1 MPPIIKVDGL
11 GKSYRLGIRPPH
23 ATLREALGS
32 LWRRSARRGNDQ
44 ATGAGEDGLLWALRE
59 VSFEVEPGEIVGV
72 VGRNGAGKS
81 TLLKILSRI
90 TSPTTGQIDIYGRVG
105 SLLEVGTGFNP
116 ELTGRENV
124 YLNGAILG
132 MRRREIARKF
142 DEIVQFSEVEKF
154 IDTPVKHYSSGMYMR
169 LAFGVAAHLEPEIL
183 IVDEVLA
190 VGDFAF
196 QRKCIGKMSA
206 VAREG
211 RTVLF
216 VSHNIVALRSLCNRA
231 IWLDQG
237 RTAMIGGIDEVANGY
252 LQQGALTCHEKF
264 WPAAEASSSSV
275 GEAGEAGSAEVAM
288 IAVRLLPEMA
298 DPGGRL
304 TVADPIGIEFEYYNG
319 VPDNLLQISFVLYNI
334 EGVCI
339 FNGRSRPERFPVGR
353 VRQRC
358 RIPGNLL
365 NDDSY
370 TVRVVI
376 VRDTNVGLFDE
387 FNVLSF
393 EVHDVEREGGWFGK
407 WIGVVRPEFEWAE
420 PVLGPGVY
428 RGDRR

>member
-1 MPPIIKVDGL
+1 MPPIIKVDAL
-11 GKSYRLGIRPPH
+11 GKSYRLGSRAPQFS
-23 ATLREALGS
+23 TLREALANV
-32 LWRRSARRGNDQ
+32 WRRSPRPESGRENG
-44 ATGAGEDGLLWALRE
+44 GAEILWALRN
-59 VSFEVEPGEIVGV
+59 VSFEVEPGEIVGI

-90 TSPTTGQIDIYGRVG
+90 TTPTTGQIDIYGRVG

-132 MRRREIARKF
+132 MRRQEIARKF
-142 DEIVQFSEVEKF
+142 DEIVQFSEIEKF

-196 QRKCIGKMSA
+196 QKKCIGKMSA

-237 RTAMIGGIDEVANGY
+237 QTAMIGGIEEVVNGY
-252 LQQGALTCHEKF
+252 LQQGALTCHEKI
-264 WPAAEASSSSV
+264 WPELPPGESTG
-275 GEAGEAGSAEVAM
+275 GEAREIAM
-288 IAVRLLPEMA
+288 RAVRLLPPTAETA
-298 DPGGRL
+298 DRGGRFTVDDPL
-304 TVADPIGIEFEYYNG
+304 TLEFEYLNR
-319 VPDNLLQISFVLYNI
+319 VPDNLLQVSFVLYNV

-339 FNGRSRPERFPVGR
+339 FNARSAPARFPAGMI
-353 VRQRC
+353 RQRC
-358 RIPGNLL
+358 VIPGRLL

-370 TVRVVI
+370 TVRVVM

-387 FNVLSF
+387 FSVLSF

-407 WIGVVRPEFEWAE
+407 WIGVIRPTFEWSE
-420 PVLGPGVY
+420 PVVAPDGQK
-428 RGDRR
+428 RG

>member
-44 ATGAGEDGLLWALRE
+44 APGASEEGLLWALRE

-252 LQQGALTCHEKF
+252 LQQGALTRLEKL
-264 WPAAEASSSSV
+264 WPAAETDGSTT
-275 GEAGEAGSAEVAM
+275 GESAGAEVVM
-288 IAVRLLPEMA
+288 RAVRLLPPKSDLA
-298 DPGGRL
+298 SPGGRL
-304 TVADPIGIEFEYYNG
+304 TVADPLELEFEYGNR
-319 VPDNLLQISFVLYNI
+319 VPDNLLQVSFVLYNV

-339 FNGRSRPERFPVGR
+339 FNGRSRPQRFPAGR

-407 WIGVVRPEFEWAE
+407 WIGVVRPDFEWTE
-420 PVLGPGVY
+420 PVVEPGAGE
-428 RGDRR
+428 RG